1 MCFDKYHD
9 ILQAAKNIYE
19 YCSVYEKAA
28 PLKIKQLS
36 ENYRCLAKFN
46 RTVLAVKYS
55 EQHGFGFV
63 TLDRA
68 WIAILSC
75 NVMCLFFRFL

>member
-1 MCFDKYHD
+1 M
-9 ILQAAKNIYE
+9 
-19 YCSVYEKAA
+19 YEKAA

-46 RTVLAVKYS
+46 GTVLAVKYS

-63 TLDRA
+63 TLDEA
-68 WIAILSC
+68 WIAILSY
-75 NVMCLFFRFL
+75 NVMCLFFLSFFIV